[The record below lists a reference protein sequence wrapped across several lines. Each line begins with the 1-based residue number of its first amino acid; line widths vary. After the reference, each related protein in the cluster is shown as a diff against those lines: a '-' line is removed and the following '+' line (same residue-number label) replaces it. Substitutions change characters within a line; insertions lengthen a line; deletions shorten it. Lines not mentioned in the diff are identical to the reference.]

1 MALTPETLPKHEL
14 VGLQVRVV
22 ESTDSKRVGTEGRV
36 VGETMRTLRIREDS
50 GVVQVPKAGTTFEF
64 AITDE
69 AAGTREGTGA
79 TAEPSDTTAGS
90 DGDDVTYVTV
100 DGSTLLSRPAYR
112 TENGVTKQ
120 WQ

>member
-1 MALTPETLPKHEL
+1 MALTPETLVKHEL

-22 ESTDSKRVGTEGRV
+22 ESTDPNRVGIDGRV
-36 VGETMRTLRIREDS
+36 VGETMRTLRIRADS

-64 AITDE
+64 ALTDE
-69 AAGTREGTGA
+69 TAGTREGAGA
-79 TAEPSDTTAGS
+79 ASEPSESAAGS

-100 DGSTLLSRPAYR
+100 DGDRLLSRPAYR
-112 TENGVTKQ
+112 TEHGVTTL